1 MPQSS
6 HRPDRLDIR
15 SFAQDAA
22 QLDGTLLLSK
32 LERLTQDLYRVDA
45 DLASNLVQWLAAG
58 SSVPITGG
66 AAQSWLHLEVSM
78 QAPMQCQRCL
88 EQVIVPV
95 EIARDFRFVK
105 NEDEANAQDDEADEE
120 LLVISKQFNLL
131 ELIEDEIIMALP
143 FAPVHETCPKKVKL
157 ASSAEDFE
165 AALGEKTNA
174 FAVLGVLK
182 KAKP

>member
-1 MPQSS
+1 MTQQT

-22 QLDGTLLLSK
+22 QINGSFPLSK
-32 LERLTQDLYRVDA
+32 LERLAQDLYRTEA
-45 DLASNLVQWLAAG
+45 DLASKNVQWAATG
-58 SSVPITGG
+58 SSMPIAGG
-66 AAQSWLHLEVSM
+66 VAQPWLHLEVKL
-78 QAPMQCQRCL
+78 QAPLQCQRCL
-88 EQVIVPV
+88 QAVELQV

-105 NEDEANAQDDEADEE
+105 NEEEAMAQDDEADEE
-120 LLVISKQFNLL
+120 LLVVSKQFDLL

-143 FAPVHETCPKKVKL
+143 FAPLHEVCPRPVKL

-165 AALGEKTNA
+165 AALEAKPNA
-174 FAVLGVLK
+174 FAALGILT